1 MENASGIDWSNIDL
15 NSNYQRSLEII
26 DGYDFE
32 TLLLE
37 INCNIRD
44 INPVTVMIQFEEIL
58 QMRIRSARE
67 TMEDNLNNIVKYAND
82 YRKEP

>member
-37 INCNIRD
+37 INCNIWD
-44 INPVTVMIQFEEIL
+44 INPVTVMIQFEESL
-58 QMRIRSARE
+58 QMRIRSARK